1 MANRLVA
8 VLERKTQINAKTCIV
23 YRGGA
28 GLPSTRN
35 DHQEVNLNFLVADT
49 RGGGRVGFLWQL
61 FWGIKLERG
70 TIKVERGRIRK

>member
-8 VLERKTQINAKTCIV
+8 VLERKTQINAKACIV
-23 YRGGA
+23 YRGA

-49 RGGGRVGFLWQL
+49 RGGGRVGLLWQL

>member
-1 MANRLVA
+1 MANKLVA
-8 VLERKTQINAKTCIV
+8 VLTRKTQINAKACIV
-23 YRGGA
+23 YRGA

-49 RGGGRVGFLWQL
+49 TQGAGLLWEL

-70 TIKVERGRIRK
+70 TIRK